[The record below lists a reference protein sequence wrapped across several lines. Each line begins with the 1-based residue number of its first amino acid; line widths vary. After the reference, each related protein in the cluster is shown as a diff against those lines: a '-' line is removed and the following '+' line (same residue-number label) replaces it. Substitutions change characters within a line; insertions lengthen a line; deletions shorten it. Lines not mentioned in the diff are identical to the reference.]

1 MRTTELPELAEN
13 EPLEWLETLICRTLG
28 EAFALAHGES
38 DQGRAHAL
46 STVHQTS
53 VWESLVPIA
62 LKRITDGAQRVAAN
76 AEANTG
82 LATSSSGSGSSSSS
96 TLAALEALSTLKR
109 RQRQQHQA
117 QHALENAVQ
126 RLYLTDSFASL
137 ETRLEQQVRALCRR
151 LRGLDL
157 YTDENG
163 DGVVLTLS
171 STTMLIDI
179 DARTAHTRVRYVD
192 EHGTEVDDPY
202 AERDIRE
209 CLLRGD
215 MDGLAN
221 RLQVLLDL
229 EELASEPSLRATM
242 HPRTC
247 LMTWNDALV
256 AKTADAATLSLKAC
270 AQCNVPL
277 ASVRRTDGLSL
288 IFDVKPLALFVPE
301 WQNATLE
308 QVSSTSVVRK
318 AHLRFEPV
326 VVSVDGA
333 VTTCVRPVLLLET
346 PLLITTSIWR
356 RCHCPADDGTQRASV
371 APAPLQTSGCGVR
384 RVSLWQ
390 LLLQRNEHHRLARQ
404 HASDEQ
410 KGPRAARPEAV
421 AFEAVPPSPARLP
434 AASGA
439 TPTSPHG
446 VQFAFDESEPALWI
460 HRIPLAEVDDV
471 LRIAPLLRQ
480 QWVLL
485 DLMESLLPSC
495 VASISDRLREGAPCP
510 AWPMGLPASAA
521 TAAAAPAVRSMVD
534 ERWVDSEASS
544 VQTRTHDIP
553 WNGRWRARQ
562 EHRDDRAVLILDAE
576 RCPSAAS
583 SVSLFHAACEATS
596 PGDEHADVGVTSP
609 SPAPRRLEIVVCA
622 DGGLRVF
629 QNGEDDPRLSKLV
642 QTSRNIP
649 LSIAVATTGAA
660 IRANRIVS

>member
-1 MRTTELPELAEN
+1 MRTTELPESAEN
-13 EPLEWLETLICRTLG
+13 EPLEWLETLMCRTLG

-256 AKTADAATLSLKAC
+256 AKTADAATLAEGLRAV
-270 AQCNVPL
+270 Q
-277 ASVRRTDGLSL
+277 RTVGLS
-288 IFDVKPLALFVPE
+288 
-301 WQNATLE
+301 ATH
-308 QVSSTSVVRK
+308 R
-318 AHLRFEPV
+318 RF
-326 VVSVDGA
+326 
-333 VTTCVRPVLLLET
+333 
-346 PLLITTSIWR
+346 
-356 RCHCPADDGTQRASV
+356 
-371 APAPLQTSGCGVR
+371 
-384 RVSLWQ
+384 
-390 LLLQRNEHHRLARQ
+390 
-404 HASDEQ
+404 
-410 KGPRAARPEAV
+410 
-421 AFEAVPPSPARLP
+421 
-434 AASGA
+434 
-439 TPTSPHG
+439 
-446 VQFAFDESEPALWI
+446 
-460 HRIPLAEVDDV
+460 
-471 LRIAPLLRQ
+471 IANL
-480 QWVLL
+480 
-485 DLMESLLPSC
+485 
-495 VASISDRLREGAPCP
+495 
-510 AWPMGLPASAA
+510 
-521 TAAAAPAVRSMVD
+521 
-534 ERWVDSEASS
+534 
-544 VQTRTHDIP
+544 
-553 WNGRWRARQ
+553 
-562 EHRDDRAVLILDAE
+562 
-576 RCPSAAS
+576 
-583 SVSLFHAACEATS
+583 
-596 PGDEHADVGVTSP
+596 
-609 SPAPRRLEIVVCA
+609 
-622 DGGLRVF
+622 
-629 QNGEDDPRLSKLV
+629 
-642 QTSRNIP
+642 
-649 LSIAVATTGAA
+649 
-660 IRANRIVS
+660 